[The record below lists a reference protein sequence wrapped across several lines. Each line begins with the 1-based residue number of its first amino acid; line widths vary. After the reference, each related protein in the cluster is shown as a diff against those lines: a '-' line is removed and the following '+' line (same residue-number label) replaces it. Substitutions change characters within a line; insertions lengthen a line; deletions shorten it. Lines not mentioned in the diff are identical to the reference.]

1 MHKTK
6 SFEEYKPILR
16 IPIKITITIR
26 LGCDGFPKLNRFF
39 FFICIALHFEFPRE
53 RKIVGSFKINKNS
66 RKHHLQKPSPNI
78 RTKEKC
84 A

>member
-16 IPIKITITIR
+16 KAIKITITIR

-39 FFICIALHFEFPRE
+39 FSFGLHCIL
-53 RKIVGSFKINKNS
+53 NS
-66 RKHHLQKPSPNI
+66 PG
-78 RTKEKC
+78 KEK
-84 A
+84 